1 MNYIELINQ
10 FWRIRRYKPL
20 TAYEADLYY
29 YLMQECNSRKWLN
42 PFNLSTNLIC
52 AELGIARKTLS
63 DLRNRLK
70 QKGLI
75 DFVEGQ
81 KNKSSAVYKLIYVT
95 ESNIQGNEPGNIQG
109 NINGNIQGNH
119 LNTKHKHK
127 LNTIP
132 PNPQQ
137 GEIGFPP
144 EKPKRGRKPKVEFI
158 PPVLD
163 EVYPY
168 FQSAGLSDWK
178 LQAEKFHNHWDSQ
191 GWMKGTGAKIVNW
204 DSLANNWI
212 LTEKEKGGKN
222 AGNTTGMDS
231 VKVQPANYGER

>member
-29 YLMQECNSRKWLN
+29 YLMQECNNRKWLN

-81 KNKSSAVYKLIYVT
+81 KNKSNAVYKLIYVT
-95 ESNIQGNEPGNIQG
+95 EGNIQGNEL
-109 NINGNIQGNH
+109 GNIQGNH
-119 LNTKHKHK
+119 LNTKHK
-127 LNTIP
+127 LNNIP

-137 GEIGFPP
+137 GEIGFPS

-158 PPVLD
+158 PPTIE
-163 EVYPY
+163 EVQSY
-168 FQSAGLSDWK
+168 FQSSGLPAWEI
-178 LQAEKFHNHWDSQ
+178 QAEKFFNHWNSQ
-191 GWMKGTGAKIVNW
+191 GWKKGTGAKITNW

-212 LTEKEKGGKN
+212 LTEKEKGEKDARSN
-222 AGNTTGMDS
+222 GNLGS
-231 VKVQPANYGER
+231 LPEQPAYGED